1 MNQQYEEIQQNVKVV
16 SVLYHGAVD
25 LLCCSWPSFIR
36 VVNRLQLPG
45 RGMHTK
51 LLLSSDVL
59 VVSKAENLGESTL
72 GLASWA
78 IIQNISSRIQ
88 ALHRAACLSNPS
100 SELPGFLDT
109 LGQVMG
115 TLLSVAIIADDLN
128 IDLHP

>member
-1 MNQQYEEIQQNVKVV
+1 MV
-16 SVLYHGAVD
+16 S
-25 LLCCSWPSFIR
+25 
-36 VVNRLQLPG
+36 N
-45 RGMHTK
+45 
-51 LLLSSDVL
+51 
-59 VVSKAENLGESTL
+59 AENSGASTL
-72 GLASWA
+72 GFANWA
-78 IIQNISSRIQ
+78 DIHNISSRIQ